1 VTKVQKIKELPRHI
15 KEQRRSQEEK
25 SPPKQ
30 AKLPIVDLRLKNAV
44 NFMRASIITLVPE
57 KKRTALQLRGGNR
70 S

>member
-15 KEQRRSQEEK
+15 KEQRRPQEEK
-25 SPPKQ
+25 SPPKH

-44 NFMRASIITLVPE
+44 NFMTASIITLVPE

>member
-1 VTKVQKIKELPRHI
+1 MTKVQKIKELPRHI
-15 KEQRRSQEEK
+15 KEQRRPQEEK

-44 NFMRASIITLVPE
+44 NFMTASIITLVPE